1 MNARNRSTKS
11 GFMGRVTVQ
20 LPQFVAEPPR
30 LENALR
36 VRNLQPVFEIVPV
49 GFCRRRVS
57 SDGHARLPLAGRVGK
72 HHDIVPK
79 SRIQDAWLYHLV
91 R

>member
-1 MNARNRSTKS
+1 MKGTA
-11 GFMGRVTVQ
+11 GEEPE
-20 LPQFVAEPPR
+20 LLAETPR
-30 LENALR
+30 LENALGR
-36 VRNLQPVFEIVPV
+36 RDLHPGFEIVPV
-49 GFCRRRVS
+49 GFRRRRVS

-72 HHDIVPK
+72 HDDIVPK